1 MSGDIKSVE
10 KTMHLLDTL
19 AAARTP
25 LSLQELSMRCEYPK
39 STVYGLLSTL
49 RQFHVIEQ
57 DGVTGHYRLGM
68 HLFELGNVVSSSWDV
83 LGTARNYMPAIA
95 QTIGETVGLWMYQ
108 ENEVICLFQQ
118 DTGNPMRVV
127 TQAGT
132 RFPAHCTATGKA
144 ILTWMPDRELRLR
157 QMERTN
163 AMSVFTPHTIVTR
176 EGMLRE
182 MERIRGNGVAIENG
196 EHFIGLR
203 SVAAPVFDSS
213 DIPRYALAVSGMFR
227 SIKEEHFTKAARM
240 IWEAC
245 MNMSRD
251 MGYMKEYPPYRLRF
265 DE

>member
-10 KTMHLLDTL
+10 KAMHLLDTL

-95 QTIGETVGLWMYQ
+95 Q
-108 ENEVICLFQQ
+108 
-118 DTGNPMRVV
+118 
-127 TQAGT
+127 
-132 RFPAHCTATGKA
+132 
-144 ILTWMPDRELRLR
+144 
-157 QMERTN
+157 
-163 AMSVFTPHTIVTR
+163 TIVTR

-251 MGYMKEYPPYRLRF
+251 MGYMKEYLPYRLRF

>member
-1 MSGDIKSVE
+1 MSGNIKSVE
-10 KTMHLLDTL
+10 KGHAFAGYPWLPHG
-19 AAARTP
+19 RP
-25 LSLQELSMRCEYPK
+25 CPFRSFPMRCEYPK

-132 RFPAHCTATGKA
+132 RFPVHCTATGKA

-163 AMSVFTPHTIVTR
+163 AMSVFTPHTIVTGR
-176 EGMLRE
+176 ECCGKWNGSGE
-182 MERIRGNGVAIENG
+182 MGWPLKTVSI
-196 EHFIGLR
+196 L
-203 SVAAPVFDSS
+203 SVCAA
-213 DIPRYALAVSGMFR
+213 
-227 SIKEEHFTKAARM
+227 
-240 IWEAC
+240 
-245 MNMSRD
+245 
-251 MGYMKEYPPYRLRF
+251 
-265 DE
+265 